1 MANIEEVWNKFAPQY
16 NFQYRFLDESLDSL
30 YRTELRIGRIS
41 RSFSLLAVFVS
52 CLGLFGL
59 ASYMAEQRTKEIGI
73 RKILGATNPHIVY
86 ILYKEMTK
94 WVLVANII
102 AWPVA
107 YLGAN
112 KWLQSY
118 AYRINVGILP
128 FVSAALLTFLIAV
141 LTVSY
146 QSIRSAR
153 VNPADSLRYE

>member
-1 MANIEEVWNKFAPQY
+1 MILHQVELFTKTMAGIEDVWKNFAPQY
-16 NFQYRFLDESLDSL
+16 NFQYRFLDDSLDSL
-30 YRTELRIGRIS
+30 YRSELRIGKIS
-41 RSFSLLAVFVS
+41 YR
-52 CLGLFGL
+52 
-59 ASYMAEQRTKEIGI
+59 
-73 RKILGATNPHIVY
+73 
-86 ILYKEMTK
+86 EMTK

-107 YLGAN
+107 YLGAS

-128 FVSAALLTFLIAV
+128 FVSAALLTFLIAM

-153 VNPADSLRYE
+153 SNPADALRYE